1 MSNFDIQF
9 MHDDPDVLARSRFE
23 HQGKKYDIT
32 VITATPGSVNNK
44 YLPEV
49 IPTDPTSFIVAFDG
63 EYFEQQVNAAVSQA
77 QLELEELENTTDYP
91 NHVGSAAAS
100 IMSLYLNRAFAA
112 VKKHLKIL
120 DINEDG
126 GKIRM
131 QDFFWSDE

>member
-23 HQGKKYDIT
+23 HKGKKYDIT
-32 VITATPGSVNNK
+32 VITAATGSLENK

-49 IPTDPTSFIVAFDG
+49 IPTDPVSFIVAFDG
-63 EYFEQQVNAAVSQA
+63 EYFEQQVNAAVAQA
-77 QLELEELENTTDYP
+77 QEELEELGNTTDYP
-91 NHVGSAAAS
+91 NHIGSAAAS

-112 VKKHLKIL
+112 VKKHLNIT
-120 DINEDG
+120 DVSADG